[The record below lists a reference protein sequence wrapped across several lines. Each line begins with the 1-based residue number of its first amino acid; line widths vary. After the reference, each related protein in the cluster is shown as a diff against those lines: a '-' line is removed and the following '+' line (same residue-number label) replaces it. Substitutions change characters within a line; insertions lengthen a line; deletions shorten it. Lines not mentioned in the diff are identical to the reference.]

1 MKIDNSMTLD
11 PHDVFMFRAAEAEM
25 EEVNNY
31 MEAEHVMEARRR
43 YLIF

>member
-1 MKIDNSMTLD
+1 MTLD
-11 PHDVFMFRAAEAEM
+11 PHDVFMFRAAEAEMEEM

-43 YLIF
+43 YFIF